1 MTLVLG
7 IAAAGQLA
15 LEYWPGRTF
24 DSATSGVWMTLAID
38 YADGLLY
45 RPILSEAGY
54 GGTRYMPLFF
64 MIHGVLIRLFGDPT
78 LTGLVLMQASVVLMI
93 AGMARLMLLHAVPPV
108 LSWAIAGITLA
119 TSLYQQYLTSLV
131 RLPRRRPEPVGLIFY
146 LDSPGS
152 PRRDALAR
160 GFAVLLFVL
169 AFYTKFST
177 VYAPAAVFLWLVFT
191 RQWRSRRG
199 L

>member
-1 MTLVLG
+1 MQPHSDTPALRIAIVLTLVLG

-15 LEYWPGRTF
+15 IEYWPGRTF

-93 AGMARLMLLHAVPPV
+93 AGMARLMALHAVPPV

-119 TSLYQQYLTSLV
+119 TSLYQQYLTSLNCDYLAAGLSQTAATRYV
-131 RLPRRRPEPVGLIFY
+131 PPRKPRRRAARSSRSWWKGC
-146 LDSPGS
+146 
-152 PRRDALAR
+152 RR
-160 GFAVLLFVL
+160 
-169 AFYTKFST
+169 
-177 VYAPAAVFLWLVFT
+177 
-191 RQWRSRRG
+191 
-199 L
+199 